1 MTTPDSQADKSVFP
15 LRRKRLAAFVAF
27 GGAGIAVL
35 YPDTLEALV
44 AFVVAIFALLFW
56 PSEKTQNLGRR
67 SEARPEA
74 DRLDAGAEA
83 VVEALAEP
91 VLVINRDLTLT
102 YQNPASLGPLGRLQ
116 ASEPIHLRFRAP
128 HVLSAIEDAVGT
140 GRRTSALLEERRG
153 ADRSFE
159 IEVLPVPV
167 RDGGNPSIFLIV
179 FYDRTVARQTERIR
193 TDFVANASHELR
205 TPLASLTGFIET
217 LQGPAQNDAVAREKF
232 LAIMRDQAGRM
243 SRLIDDLL
251 SLSRIE
257 MKRHLPVSQPV
268 ELGAILRKV
277 ADQLSPLANDMGLS
291 IETDLGIDPVLVA
304 GEPDELMQVFSN
316 LVENACKYG
325 RDGERVVLRLTTG
338 EERGRPIAD
347 ASVVDFGPGVAA
359 EHVPRL
365 TERFYRVDVGNSRA
379 MKGTG
384 LGLAIVRN
392 ILLRHKAR
400 LMIESQVGAG
410 STFTARFQ
418 RLSDRSQT
426 SLKNN

>member
-1 MTTPDSQADKSVFP
+1 MATHETSSETLPFP
-15 LRRKRLAAFVAF
+15 RRRKRLAGLVIVGGIGFGALHPDTIPVLIVFVA
-27 GGAGIAVL
+27 
-35 YPDTLEALV
+35 
-44 AFVVAIFALLFW
+44 AILALLFW
-56 PSEKTQNLGRR
+56 PSKRTRNPAPQTET
-67 SEARPEA
+67 RPER

-91 VLVINRDLTLT
+91 ALVVDRELTLT
-102 YQNPASLGPLGRLQ
+102 YQNPASVAPLGRLQ
-116 ASEPIHLRFRAP
+116 LGEPIHLRFRAP
-128 HVLSAIEDAVGT
+128 HVLSAIDDAIAS
-140 GRRTSALLEERRG
+140 GRRTATALDERRG
-153 ADRSFE
+153 ADRSFQ
-159 IEVLPVPV
+159 IEVLPVPS
-167 RDGGNPSIFLIV
+167 RDGGEPSVFLVI

-217 LQGPAQNDAVAREKF
+217 LQGPAQNDAEAREKF

-268 ELGAILRKV
+268 ELGEILRKV
-277 ADQLSPLANDMGLS
+277 ADQLAPLADDMGIA
-291 IETDLGIDPVLVA
+291 IETDIGEEPVRVA

-316 LVENACKYG
+316 LLENACKYG
-325 RDGERVVLRLTTG
+325 REGERVVLRLKTG

-347 ASVVDFGPGVAA
+347 ATVVDFGPGIAA
-359 EHVPRL
+359 EHLPRL
-365 TERFYRVDVGNSRA
+365 TERFYRVDVGSSRA

-400 LMIESQVGAG
+400 LMVESEVGEGA
-410 STFTARFQ
+410 SFTARFQ
-418 RLSDRSQT
+418 RLSERSIV
-426 SLKNN
+426 S